1 MKKIMIFLCVLLLT
15 GCFGEESRGH
25 LTHRCV
31 KVIETEGLKDETI
44 YEIKFIQDI
53 IENIKNIHNYE
64 GKKTTIDSIKQSHES
79 QVRFYERNNVRVES
93 TNNDIYTITYN
104 IDMSMLTNEIREKFN
119 LLEER
124 SKLVLSLEK
133 DGYKCE

>member
-25 LTHRCV
+25 LTNRCV
-31 KVIETEGLKDETI
+31 KVIETENLKDETI

-53 IENIKNIHNYE
+53 IENIKIIHNYE
-64 GKKTTIDSIKQSHES
+64 GDKTTIDSIKQSHES

-104 IDMSMLTNEIREKFN
+104 IDMSMLTNEIREKHN